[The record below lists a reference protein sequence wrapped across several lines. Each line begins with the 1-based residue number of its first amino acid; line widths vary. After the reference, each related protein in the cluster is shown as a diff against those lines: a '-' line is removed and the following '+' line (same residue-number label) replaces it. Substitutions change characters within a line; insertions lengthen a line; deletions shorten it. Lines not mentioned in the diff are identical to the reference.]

1 MWLNW
6 CYLQR
11 DSYEPDSSLDCA
23 TQDAWKAVAGS
34 ETRCQGVQPS
44 EFLGPRYSPETW
56 LVAVRELTTRRGE
69 KRYCID
75 DHHYQMALVTKD
87 LSVGAAAS
95 RRAEKTRLHRVSD
108 SDVIAVWVG
117 GVLCLT
123 CHPPLPGLGF
133 SSEGSEL
140 SSFSFHFIW
149 RRIFSG
155 WLMRL
160 CWCCFFFTVELIY
173 SPGDPRLGVETA
185 CIRTYVVGYEDDTAI
200 SCWCGL

>member
-23 TQDAWKAVAGS
+23 TQDARKVVAGS

-56 LVAVRELTTRRGE
+56 LVAVRELTTRRGG
-69 KRYCID
+69 ID

-95 RRAEKTRLHRVSD
+95 RRAAKTRLHRFSD
-108 SDVIAVWVG
+108 SDVIAV
-117 GVLCLT
+117 
-123 CHPPLPGLGF
+123 
-133 SSEGSEL
+133 
-140 SSFSFHFIW
+140 
-149 RRIFSG
+149 
-155 WLMRL
+155 
-160 CWCCFFFTVELIY
+160 
-173 SPGDPRLGVETA
+173 
-185 CIRTYVVGYEDDTAI
+185 
-200 SCWCGL
+200 